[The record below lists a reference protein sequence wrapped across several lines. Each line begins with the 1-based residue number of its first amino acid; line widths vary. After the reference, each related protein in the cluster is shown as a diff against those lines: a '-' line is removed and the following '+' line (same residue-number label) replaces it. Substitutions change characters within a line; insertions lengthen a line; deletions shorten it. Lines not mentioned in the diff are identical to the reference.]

1 MVWYNIIIMW
11 RKRQDDVK
19 LITKKNTSK
28 EKFKRNGVY
37 GNKHIRA
44 LEFIKNNKKDK
55 K

>member
-1 MVWYNIIIMW
+1 MG
-11 RKRQDDVK
+11 RKNQDDVK
-19 LITKKNTSK
+19 RRTKKNTAK

-44 LEFIKNNKKDK
+44 LEFVKDNKKKNK

>member
-1 MVWYNIIIMW
+1 MG
-11 RKRQDDVK
+11 RKSQDDVK
-19 LITKKNTSK
+19 RRTKKNTAK